1 MFNLRLFNKDK
12 VTRINMPC
20 KENYK
25 QVVII
30 RSLLYQ
36 NIIPKKF
43 LVYASSR
50 IGYWY
55 KLLRLVHVY
64 ASILEA
70 NNYSHKLKYSDTW
83 AKHVGSWYTIQVH

>member
-50 IGYWY
+50 IGY
-55 KLLRLVHVY
+55 
-64 ASILEA
+64 
-70 NNYSHKLKYSDTW
+70 
-83 AKHVGSWYTIQVH
+83 